1 MCGACRHGC
10 GQRASVSRVSP
21 DGLKH
26 GSGQEPQ
33 PAAQT
38 PIRAIQKQLLLQIR
52 IVTQQLL
59 LLVQQRLQPLT
70 KAALEQ
76 LG

>member
-1 MCGACRHGC
+1 
-10 GQRASVSRVSP
+10 
-21 DGLKH
+21 LKQ

-38 PIRAIQKQLLLQIR
+38 PIRAIQQQLLLQIR